1 MCKLA
6 LEEVM
11 PDVVVVICMTEDC
24 APWEA
29 YRDIVEGAALAL
41 VTLKERDGNEDKD
54 GNVSVRKLHQRNS
67 EIKAK
72 AMQRRLSV
80 LGQAFCH

>member
-24 APWEA
+24 APWDA
-29 YRDIVEGAALAL
+29 YRDIVDGAALAL
-41 VTLKERDGNEDKD
+41 ATLKKR
-54 GNVSVRKLHQRNS
+54 RK
-67 EIKAK
+67 
-72 AMQRRLSV
+72 
-80 LGQAFCH
+80 